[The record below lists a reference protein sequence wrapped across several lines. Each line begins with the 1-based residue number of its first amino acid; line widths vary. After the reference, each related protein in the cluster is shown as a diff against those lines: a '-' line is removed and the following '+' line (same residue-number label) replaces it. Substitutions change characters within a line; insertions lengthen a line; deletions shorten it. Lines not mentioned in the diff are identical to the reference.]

1 MPIRAKPR
9 ELHWFFV
16 IMSAEIRQKHF
27 PFSAPFALQYICTK
41 LTENF
46 INKTI
51 FIYTFFF
58 CLQACLSAQEWSPHQ
73 IPKMKT
79 QFTIGVDATIKSHP
93 IFRFLFLVTFGNEV
107 TKIRKYYVIFVYILQ
122 GKMEKNQKENHAT
135 KVTKISK
142 TKRRK
147 YGMNKTLKYAFY
159 K

>member
-58 CLQACLSAQEWSPHQ
+58 VFERAYLHLNS
-73 IPKMKT
+73 
-79 QFTIGVDATIKSHP
+79 
-93 IFRFLFLVTFGNEV
+93 
-107 TKIRKYYVIFVYILQ
+107 
-122 GKMEKNQKENHAT
+122 T
-135 KVTKISK
+135 KVKTPQNPKNENPFYHWCGSYDQISTLNLTNFPPRYVKRK
-142 TKRRK
+142 TKTGRTFIGSDKKWRSIHSF
-147 YGMNKTLKYAFY
+147 LKHSIAKFQSAFCPLSSY
-159 K
+159 